1 MVHVSAELLAGQAL
15 GQLDQLDADQLE
27 HVAGCPQCRAEL
39 SQLSRLVELSQQEPD
54 PALSQMPL
62 DAVWRGIRDELSLSE
77 SGAGQQ
83 SVGSSPAPLAEPVL
97 PTHEVSS
104 DSPSPPVRRRS
115 RVLVVLAAAIG
126 VIVGIGATAIANFI
140 QTDDAQVLSSTPLVA
155 LPGHS
160 GEGTAELVRERDTTE
175 LRVRVEG
182 APPQQEFREVWL
194 INADGKRM
202 YSLGVLSAAGTGT
215 YPLPARLGSS
225 LEGFNIVDVSIEPY
239 DGNVLHSQNSQ
250 VRGTLPG

>member
-1 MVHVSAELLAGQAL
+1 VVHVSAELLAGHAL

-39 SQLSRLVELSQQEPD
+39 SQLSRLVELSQGEPD
-54 PALSQMPL
+54 PALGQMPL
-62 DAVWRGIRDELSLSE
+62 DAVWHGIRDELSLSE
-77 SGAGQQ
+77 SGAGEQTVK
-83 SVGSSPAPLAEPVL
+83 SGPADPVL
-97 PTHEVSS
+97 PTHDISS
-104 DSPSPPVRRRS
+104 DSPSPVRRRS
-115 RVLVVLAAAIG
+115 RALVVLAAAIG
-126 VIVGIGATAIANFI
+126 VIVGIGATAIANLI
-140 QTDDAQVLSSTPLVA
+140 QADDAQVLSSTALVA

-160 GEGTAELVRERDTTE
+160 GEGTAELIRERETTE
-175 LRVRVEG
+175 LRVKVEG

-194 INADGKRM
+194 INTDGKRM

-239 DGNVLHSQNSQ
+239 DGNVAHSRNSQ
-250 VRGTLPG
+250 VRGSLPG